1 MLLLDLDAVHDM
13 DAVSGSRRELVRAA
27 TIASQWPVLNFGNIV
42 TQTLRYSIWIYT
54 CDICTFVSAVVK
66 AVDFLRFFQKNIT

>member
-1 MLLLDLDAVHDM
+1 MVLDIDAVHEM

-42 TQTLRYSIWIYT
+42 TQSLPIFDLERS
-54 CDICTFVSAVVK
+54 V
-66 AVDFLRFFQKNIT
+66 